1 MVSNDMKNQKL
12 EGTITAAAQPILLSS
27 RKTAQTYQTHD
38 YKAIKE
44 LEKLA
49 QQDIGPIH
57 EHLKRHPVDGW
68 TRVRCEGEEFFLT
81 WTDSGSMWAR
91 SIEEKRSKMEVPSK

>member
-1 MVSNDMKNQKL
+1 MSAAVIPPKALPSFFQNVEIIDSDALRSCRQMVSNDMKNQKL

-57 EHLKRHPVDGW
+57 EHHP
-68 TRVRCEGEEFFLT
+68 
-81 WTDSGSMWAR
+81 
-91 SIEEKRSKMEVPSK
+91 K